1 MSFLTVLNIKSI
13 AFALFDTWVEAKNR
27 ASLYNSY
34 IRVYIEDLEVRKIFK
49 FELIRC
55 FIMGDDGIGLR
66 QGNAFAFAHV
76 DSEVLEV
83 TDSLREAEGVSW
95 QDNFLNVL
103 GLNEIFS

>member
-13 AFALFDTWVEAKNR
+13 AFALFDAWVEAKNR

-49 FELIRC
+49 FDLIRC
-55 FIMGDDGIGLR
+55 LIMSDDGIGPR
-66 QGNAFAFAHV
+66 QGNAFALLHV

-83 TDSLREAEGVSW
+83 TDSLSEAERVSW
-95 QDNFLNVL
+95 QDNFFNVL
-103 GLNEIFS
+103 ILNEIFS